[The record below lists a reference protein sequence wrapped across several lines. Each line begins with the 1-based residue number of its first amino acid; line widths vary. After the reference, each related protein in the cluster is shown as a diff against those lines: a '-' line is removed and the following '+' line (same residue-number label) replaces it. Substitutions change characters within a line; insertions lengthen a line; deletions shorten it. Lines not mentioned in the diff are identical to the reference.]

1 MLFRSVEENETDNK
15 KFEQIKIKENGRDYV
30 ISSNGYIYGVDN
42 YYPRGEWEWDGSKP
56 IFNLFKTDNKKVV
69 GFVSDS
75 DTDWSAVLESNKI
88 MGLGSKGPLVQ
99 EVQQSLIKNGDAEGL
114 IITKD
119 TEGCKE
125 NKEKCD
131 GIYGRQTQK
140 AVIKAQQRLQIAVDG
155 VVGNETYN
163 ALV

>member
-1 MLFRSVEENETDNK
+1 MLFRS
-15 KFEQIKIKENGRDYV
+15 
-30 ISSNGYIYGVDN
+30 
-42 YYPRGEWEWDGSKP
+42 
-56 IFNLFKTDNKKVV
+56 NKKVV

-99 EVQQSLIKNGDAEGL
+99 EVQQSLIKNGDADGL
-114 IITKD
+114 TITKD
-119 TEGCKE
+119 TEGCKIDS
-125 NKEKCD
+125 EKCD